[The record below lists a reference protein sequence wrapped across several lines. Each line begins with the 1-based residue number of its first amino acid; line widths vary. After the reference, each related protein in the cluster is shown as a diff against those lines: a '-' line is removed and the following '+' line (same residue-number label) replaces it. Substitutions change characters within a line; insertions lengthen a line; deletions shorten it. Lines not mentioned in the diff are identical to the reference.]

1 MLSGVAARGKY
12 PLEAVM
18 AEASAVREAETVKH
32 RLRRACPPVESAV
45 VVPPRLHHFMANKKQ
60 ETNDSI
66 RRVKVVASL
75 GPASWSE
82 EMIPKMIEAGT
93 DIFRL
98 NCSHRRGGDFE
109 RVYPLIRKY
118 AKEMGKK
125 VECLGDL
132 QGPKFRVGE
141 VDGES
146 IQLVEGEILEF
157 GICKDDSDLIRP
169 GRITMKSTV
178 EQRALLSA

>member
-1 MLSGVAARGKY
+1 
-12 PLEAVM
+12 M
-18 AEASAVREAETVKH
+18 ALK
-32 RLRRACPPVESAV
+32 P
-45 VVPPRLHHFMANKKQ
+45 Q
-60 ETNDSI
+60 ELDHSKRKT
-66 RRVKVVASL
+66 KVVASL

-118 AKEMGKK
+118 ARMLGRR
-125 VECLGDL
+125 VEVLGDL

-141 VDGES
+141 LAGDPVP
-146 IQLVEGEILEF
+146 LVPWGPDE
-157 GICKDDSDLIRP
+157 P
-169 GRITMKSTV
+169 
-178 EQRALLSA
+178 